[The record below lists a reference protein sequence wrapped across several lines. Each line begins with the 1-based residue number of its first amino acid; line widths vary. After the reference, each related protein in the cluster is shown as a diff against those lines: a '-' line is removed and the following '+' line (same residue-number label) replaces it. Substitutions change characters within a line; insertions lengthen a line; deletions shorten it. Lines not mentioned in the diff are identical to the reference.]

1 MNSLPAGDKME
12 NFIIAF
18 DVDGTLISN
27 INENVIQERRV
38 HGQVYPFDAA
48 NTQVVEF
55 LILCSR
61 IFKNVKVVVWSAG
74 GQEYAQQW
82 VERLQLEKY
91 VWRTYSKSQY
101 QELCSNRKVIAID
114 DIHNTSL
121 GTCCW
126 MPIYCLGSSDVRAR
140 DSKYGR

>member
-27 INENVIQERRV
+27 INENVVQERRV

-114 DIHNTSL
+114 DIHKTRL
-121 GTCCW
+121 GNLANLIVK
-126 MPIYCLGSSDVRAR
+126 M
-140 DSKYGR
+140 K

>member
-1 MNSLPAGDKME
+1 MDNLPTGDKME

-27 INENVIQERRV
+27 INENITQERRV
-38 HGQVYPFDAA
+38 HGQAYPFDAA

-101 QELCSNRKVIAID
+101 QELCSAHKVIAID
-114 DIHNTSL
+114 DIHKTRL
-121 GTCCW
+121 GNVANL
-126 MPIYCLGSSDVRAR
+126 IVRM
-140 DSKYGR
+140 K

>member
-114 DIHNTSL
+114 DIHKTRL
-121 GTCCW
+121 GNVANLIVK
-126 MPIYCLGSSDVRAR
+126 M
-140 DSKYGR
+140 KQ

>member
-1 MNSLPAGDKME
+1 MDNLPMGHEMD

-27 INENVIQERRV
+27 INEGVIQERRV
-38 HGQVYPFDAA
+38 QGQVYPFDAA
-48 NTQVVEF
+48 NTHVVEF

-82 VERLQLEKY
+82 VKRLQLEKY

-101 QELCSNRKVIAID
+101 QELSSNHRVIAID
-114 DIHNTSL
+114 DIHRTSL
-121 GTCCW
+121 GNVANL
-126 MPIYCLGSSDVRAR
+126 IVRM
-140 DSKYGR
+140 K

>member
-27 INENVIQERRV
+27 INENVVQERRV

-82 VERLQLEKY
+82 VERLQLDKY

-114 DIHNTSL
+114 DIHKTRL
-121 GTCCW
+121 GNVANLIVK
-126 MPIYCLGSSDVRAR
+126 M
-140 DSKYGR
+140 K

>member
-1 MNSLPAGDKME
+1 MDSLPTGDKME

-27 INENVIQERRV
+27 INENIVQERRV

-48 NTQVVEF
+48 NTQMVEF
-55 LILCSR
+55 LILCSC

-82 VERLQLEKY
+82 VERLQLERY
-91 VWRTYSKSQY
+91 VWRTYSKGQY
-101 QELCSNRKVIAID
+101 QELCNAHKVIAID
-114 DIHNTSL
+114 DIHRTRL
-121 GTCCW
+121 GNVANL
-126 MPIYCLGSSDVRAR
+126 IVRM
-140 DSKYGR
+140 K

>member
-1 MNSLPAGDKME
+1 MDSLPVGDKME

-101 QELCSNRKVIAID
+101 QELCSARKVIAID
-114 DIHNTSL
+114 DIHKTRL
-121 GTCCW
+121 GNVANLIVK
-126 MPIYCLGSSDVRAR
+126 M
-140 DSKYGR
+140 K

>member
-1 MNSLPAGDKME
+1 MDSLPAGDKME

-101 QELCSNRKVIAID
+101 QELCSARKVIAID
-114 DIHNTSL
+114 DIHKTRL
-121 GTCCW
+121 GNVANLIVK
-126 MPIYCLGSSDVRAR
+126 M
-140 DSKYGR
+140 K

>member
-1 MNSLPAGDKME
+1 MDSLPTGDKME

-27 INENVIQERRV
+27 INENIVQERRV

-48 NTQVVEF
+48 NTQVVEL

-82 VERLQLEKY
+82 VERLQLERY
-91 VWRTYSKSQY
+91 VWRAYSKSQY
-101 QELCSNRKVIAID
+101 QELCNAHKVIAID
-114 DIHNTSL
+114 DIHKTRL
-121 GTCCW
+121 GNVANL
-126 MPIYCLGSSDVRAR
+126 IVRM
-140 DSKYGR
+140 K

>member
-1 MNSLPAGDKME
+1 MGNLPAGDKME

-27 INENVIQERRV
+27 INENIVQERRV
-38 HGQVYPFDAA
+38 HGRVYPFDAA
-48 NTQVVEF
+48 NTQIVEL

-82 VERLQLEKY
+82 VERLQLERY

-101 QELCSNRKVIAID
+101 QELYNIYKVIAID
-114 DIHNTSL
+114 DIHRTRL
-121 GTCCW
+121 GNVANL
-126 MPIYCLGSSDVRAR
+126 IVRM
-140 DSKYGR
+140 K

>member
-27 INENVIQERRV
+27 INENLIQERRV

-114 DIHNTSL
+114 DIHKTRL
-121 GTCCW
+121 GNVANLIVK
-126 MPIYCLGSSDVRAR
+126 M
-140 DSKYGR
+140 KQ

>member
-1 MNSLPAGDKME
+1 MDSLPVGDKME

-82 VERLQLEKY
+82 VERLQIEKY

-114 DIHNTSL
+114 DIHKTRL
-121 GTCCW
+121 GNLANLIVK
-126 MPIYCLGSSDVRAR
+126 M
-140 DSKYGR
+140 K

>member
-1 MNSLPAGDKME
+1 MDSLPTGDKME

-27 INENVIQERRV
+27 INENVIRERRV

-48 NTQVVEF
+48 NTQMVEF

-82 VERLQLEKY
+82 VERLQLERY

-101 QELCSNRKVIAID
+101 QELCNAHKVIAID
-114 DIHNTSL
+114 DIHKTRL
-121 GTCCW
+121 GN
-126 MPIYCLGSSDVRAR
+126 IANLIVRM
-140 DSKYGR
+140 K

>member
-101 QELCSNRKVIAID
+101 QQLCSNRKVIAID
-114 DIHNTSL
+114 DIHKTRL
-121 GTCCW
+121 GNVANLIVK
-126 MPIYCLGSSDVRAR
+126 M
-140 DSKYGR
+140 K

>member
-1 MNSLPAGDKME
+1 MDSLPTGDRME

-48 NTQVVEF
+48 NTQMVEF

-82 VERLQLEKY
+82 VERLQLERY

-101 QELCSNRKVIAID
+101 QELCNAHKVIAID
-114 DIHNTSL
+114 DIHRTRL
-121 GTCCW
+121 GNVANL
-126 MPIYCLGSSDVRAR
+126 IVRM
-140 DSKYGR
+140 K

>member
-1 MNSLPAGDKME
+1 MDSLPVGDKME

-82 VERLQLEKY
+82 VERLQLDKY
-91 VWRTYSKSQY
+91 VWRT
-101 QELCSNRKVIAID
+101 
-114 DIHNTSL
+114 
-121 GTCCW
+121 
-126 MPIYCLGSSDVRAR
+126 
-140 DSKYGR
+140 

>member
-1 MNSLPAGDKME
+1 MDSLPTGDKME

-27 INENVIQERRV
+27 INENIVQERRV

-48 NTQVVEF
+48 NTQVVEL

-82 VERLQLEKY
+82 AERLQLERY
-91 VWRTYSKSQY
+91 VWRAYSKSQY
-101 QELCSNRKVIAID
+101 QELCNAHKVIAID
-114 DIHNTSL
+114 DIHKTRL
-121 GTCCW
+121 GNVANL
-126 MPIYCLGSSDVRAR
+126 IVRM
-140 DSKYGR
+140 K

>member
-1 MNSLPAGDKME
+1 MDSLPVGDKME

-27 INENVIQERRV
+27 INENVVQERRV

-114 DIHNTSL
+114 DIHKTRL
-121 GTCCW
+121 GNLANLIVK
-126 MPIYCLGSSDVRAR
+126 M
-140 DSKYGR
+140 K

>member
-61 IFKNVKVVVWSAG
+61 MFKNVKVVVWSAG

-82 VERLQLEKY
+82 VERLQIEKY

-114 DIHNTSL
+114 DIHKTRL
-121 GTCCW
+121 GNVANLIVK
-126 MPIYCLGSSDVRAR
+126 M
-140 DSKYGR
+140 K

>member
-1 MNSLPAGDKME
+1 MNSLPTGDKME

-114 DIHNTSL
+114 DIHKTRL
-121 GTCCW
+121 GNVANLIVK
-126 MPIYCLGSSDVRAR
+126 M
-140 DSKYGR
+140 KQ

>member
-27 INENVIQERRV
+27 INENLIQERRV

-114 DIHNTSL
+114 DIHKTRL
-121 GTCCW
+121 GNVANLIVK
-126 MPIYCLGSSDVRAR
+126 M
-140 DSKYGR
+140 K

>member
-1 MNSLPAGDKME
+1 MTKQVRKIMNSLPAGDKME

-18 DVDGTLISN
+18 DIDGTLISN
-27 INENVIQERRV
+27 INENVVQERRV

-114 DIHNTSL
+114 DIHKTRL
-121 GTCCW
+121 GNVANLIVK
-126 MPIYCLGSSDVRAR
+126 M
-140 DSKYGR
+140 K

>member
-91 VWRTYSKSQY
+91 VWKTYSKSQY

-114 DIHNTSL
+114 DIHKTRL
-121 GTCCW
+121 GNVANLIVK
-126 MPIYCLGSSDVRAR
+126 M
-140 DSKYGR
+140 K

>member
-1 MNSLPAGDKME
+1 MNNLPTGDKME

-27 INENVIQERRV
+27 INENITQERRV
-38 HGQVYPFDAA
+38 HGQAYPFDAA

-61 IFKNVKVVVWSAG
+61 IFKNVKVVAWSAG

-101 QELCSNRKVIAID
+101 QELCSTHKVIAID
-114 DIHNTSL
+114 DIHKTRL
-121 GTCCW
+121 G
-126 MPIYCLGSSDVRAR
+126 DVANLIVRM
-140 DSKYGR
+140 K

>member
-1 MNSLPAGDKME
+1 MDSLPTGDKME

-27 INENVIQERRV
+27 INENITQERRV
-38 HGQVYPFDAA
+38 YGQVYPFDAA
-48 NTQVVEF
+48 NTQMVEF

-82 VERLQLEKY
+82 VERLQLERY

-101 QELCSNRKVIAID
+101 QELCDAHKVIAID
-114 DIHNTSL
+114 DIHKTRL
-121 GTCCW
+121 GNVANL
-126 MPIYCLGSSDVRAR
+126 IVRM
-140 DSKYGR
+140 K

>member
-1 MNSLPAGDKME
+1 MNNLPTGDKME

-27 INENVIQERRV
+27 INENVVQERRV

-48 NTQVVEF
+48 NTQVIEF

-91 VWRTYSKSQY
+91 VWRTYSKSEY

-114 DIHNTSL
+114 DIHKTRL
-121 GTCCW
+121 GNVANLIVK
-126 MPIYCLGSSDVRAR
+126 M
-140 DSKYGR
+140 K

>member
-1 MNSLPAGDKME
+1 MNSLPTGDKME

-91 VWRTYSKSQY
+91 IWRTYSKSQY

-114 DIHNTSL
+114 DIHKTRL
-121 GTCCW
+121 GNVANLIVK
-126 MPIYCLGSSDVRAR
+126 M
-140 DSKYGR
+140 K

>member
-1 MNSLPAGDKME
+1 MDSLPAGDKME

-74 GQEYAQQW
+74 GQEYARQW

-114 DIHNTSL
+114 DIHKTRLGNTANL
-121 GTCCW
+121 IVK
-126 MPIYCLGSSDVRAR
+126 M
-140 DSKYGR
+140 K

>member
-27 INENVIQERRV
+27 INENVVQERRV

-91 VWRTYSKSQY
+91 VWRTYSKSEY

-114 DIHNTSL
+114 DIHKTRL
-121 GTCCW
+121 GNVANLIVK
-126 MPIYCLGSSDVRAR
+126 M
-140 DSKYGR
+140 K

>member
-114 DIHNTSL
+114 DIHKTRL
-121 GTCCW
+121 GNLANLIVK
-126 MPIYCLGSSDVRAR
+126 M
-140 DSKYGR
+140 K

>member
-1 MNSLPAGDKME
+1 MNSLPTGDKME

-27 INENVIQERRV
+27 INENVVQERRV

-114 DIHNTSL
+114 DIHKTRL
-121 GTCCW
+121 GNVANLIVK
-126 MPIYCLGSSDVRAR
+126 M
-140 DSKYGR
+140 K

>member
-114 DIHNTSL
+114 DIHKTRL
-121 GTCCW
+121 GNVANLIVK
-126 MPIYCLGSSDVRAR
+126 M
-140 DSKYGR
+140 K

>member
-1 MNSLPAGDKME
+1 MNSLPTGDKME

-114 DIHNTSL
+114 DIHKTRL
-121 GTCCW
+121 GNVANLIVK
-126 MPIYCLGSSDVRAR
+126 M
-140 DSKYGR
+140 K

>member
-27 INENVIQERRV
+27 INENVVQERRV

-114 DIHNTSL
+114 DIHKTRL
-121 GTCCW
+121 GNVANLIVK
-126 MPIYCLGSSDVRAR
+126 M
-140 DSKYGR
+140 K